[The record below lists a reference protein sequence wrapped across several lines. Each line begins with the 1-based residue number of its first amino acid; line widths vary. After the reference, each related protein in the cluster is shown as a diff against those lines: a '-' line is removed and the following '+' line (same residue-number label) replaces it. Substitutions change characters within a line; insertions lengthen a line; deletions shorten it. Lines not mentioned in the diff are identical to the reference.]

1 MRKDS
6 AGRPSKGAP
15 LFLFPLDSAW
25 EMRYD
30 APRKNRLFSQ
40 SFLDFDSAFWAGRQ
54 GVVLK

>member
-6 AGRPSKGAP
+6 AGRPGKGAP

-30 APRKNRLFSQ
+30 APRKNRLFAQ